1 VQALNVLG
9 VSSGEQMVT
18 ESWVSASMRL
28 GPTLVL
34 FLAVAHP
41 VWAQE
46 QPKPSEKQTGQT
58 TETKQTPEATAP
70 TEIRPT
76 ENSTSTST
84 STGTTNSTATT
95 NMVLPEGTVVKLK
108 LLHTLNSKTVVL
120 DDPLNFS
127 VAEDVVVDGKS
138 VVKAGSPA
146 IGRVRQAK
154 RASTMGRGAELGLE
168 MQYMKA
174 GRIRVPLRGSAVRQG
189 EDKTGETVALTVLFG
204 LSGLMK
210 HGSEIAVREGSLF
223 TAYVNHDTNVMALP
237 ETSSPRQDP

>member
-1 VQALNVLG
+1 
-9 VSSGEQMVT
+9 
-18 ESWVSASMRL
+18 MRL
-28 GPTLVL
+28 WLIFVL
-34 FLAVAHP
+34 FLTVAHAAS
-41 VWAQE
+41 AQE
-46 QPKPSEKQTGQT
+46 QPKPSEKQTGAP
-58 TETKQTPEATAP
+58 ETKQTPEVSP
-70 TEIRPT
+70 YTEIPPT
-76 ENSTSTST
+76 ENSA
-84 STGTTNSTATT
+84 STGTSTATT
-95 NMVLPEGTVVKLK
+95 SMVLREGTVVKLK
-108 LLHTLNSKTVVL
+108 LLHALNTKTVVL

-189 EDKTGETVALTVLFG
+189 EDKTGETVALTVIFG

-210 HGSEIAVREGSLF
+210 HGSEIAVKEGSLF

-237 ETSSPRQDP
+237 DVEPRQDP

>member
-1 VQALNVLG
+1 VPALNVLG

-18 ESWVSASMRL
+18 ESCVSPRMRL
-28 GPTLVL
+28 CPTLVL

-58 TETKQTPEATAP
+58 TETKQTPEATPP

-76 ENSTSTST
+76 ENSGSTST
-84 STGTTNSTATT
+84 STGTT

-127 VAEDVVVDGKS
+127 VAEDVVVGGKS

-237 ETSSPRQDP
+237 ETSSPGRIRE